1 MLDPRETERRNPRTA
16 SIDLASPLEIVDMI
30 NAEDRRVPDAVATQ
44 REQIAR
50 AIELAEATFRSGGR
64 LFYVGA
70 GTSGRLGVLDA
81 SECPPTFGTKPEMV
95 QGIIA
100 GGLPALTRSQ
110 EGAEDVVGNGA
121 RAIDEHGVG
130 EKDFV
135 IGIAAS
141 GTTPY
146 VRAALE
152 RATYEL
158 CEDLKNDNVRYAE
171 IRYGPWLHVQQ
182 GLSLTDVIR
191 AVLSGWNAGRKAFG
205 LEGGIIVTA
214 LRDMPPAQNLSLA
227 QVAGR
232 FVSEGVI
239 GFDLAGDEA
248 GHPPILHEDAF
259 RMARSLG
266 LNLTIHAGEA
276 AGPESVR
283 QAISMGARRLGHGVR
298 AQEDP
303 DVLAMIREQGIQLDM
318 APTSNA
324 QTKAVPRLQDHP
336 LKRFHESG
344 IRVTIST
351 DSPTVSAVTMSHE
364 LELAVRVLGCSRA
377 QVWAMNLRALEGGFA
392 DEVTR
397 ARLRHQFAEA
407 ANPR

>member
-1 MLDPRETERRNPRTA
+1 MDDAAYFHAIPKAELHLHLDGAVRPRTV
-16 SIDLASPLEIVDMI
+16 L
-30 NAEDRRVPDAVATQ
+30 
-44 REQIAR
+44 
-50 AIELAEATFRSGGR
+50 ELAKEGGVPLPTSDLEKLKDFLEATE
-64 LFYVGA
+64 
-70 GTSGRLGVLDA
+70 GTSSLVEYIEYFELPIAVLQ
-81 SECPPTFGTKPEMV
+81 SVP
-95 QGIIA
+95 
-100 GGLPALTRSQ
+100 
-110 EGAEDVVGNGA
+110 
-121 RAIDEHGVG
+121 
-130 EKDFV
+130 
-135 IGIAAS
+135 
-141 GTTPY
+141 
-146 VRAALE
+146 ALE

-158 CEDLKNDNVRYAE
+158 CEDLSKDNVRYAE
-171 IRYGPWLHVQQ
+171 IRYGPWLHTQQ

-191 AVLSGWNAGRKAFG
+191 AVLRGWAAGRKAFG

-364 LELAVRVLGCSRA
+364 LELAVRVLGCSR
-377 QVWAMNLRALEGGFA
+377 
-392 DEVTR
+392 
-397 ARLRHQFAEA
+397 
-407 ANPR
+407 